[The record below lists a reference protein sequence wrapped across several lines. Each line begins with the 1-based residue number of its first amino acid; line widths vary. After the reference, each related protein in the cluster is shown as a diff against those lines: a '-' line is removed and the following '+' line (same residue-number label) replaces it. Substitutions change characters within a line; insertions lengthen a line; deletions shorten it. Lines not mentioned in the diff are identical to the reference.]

1 MRDRTDAADIYVV
14 HYGEIGLKGKNRE
27 RFERALVRNIERA
40 LPVPEASG
48 KVRRRYSRIV
58 VADGA
63 PEIAEALRFIPGI
76 RYFARAKRTALELEA
91 IKAAAVELAETI
103 GREARTFK
111 VAARRTSKDF
121 PLDSIELNRVV
132 GAHVQQATG
141 KAVSL
146 TQPELVIHIEIH
158 EDEAYVYP
166 EKIQG
171 IGGLPVG
178 TAGKVVALISG
189 GIDSPVAA
197 FMMMKRGCEVI
208 LTHFFN
214 ETLHSPQVRRKLE
227 QLAQVLTKVQ
237 PEIKLYMVPF
247 GELQREII
255 RWIPARYRML
265 VYRRV
270 MTRLADKIAEVEGAK
285 ALVTGDS
292 LAQVASQT
300 LDNLQVIYAAAER
313 PVLAPLI
320 GFDKEETIRLAKE
333 IGTYEISILPYEDCC
348 SFMIAQ
354 HPETHGRLELIEEL
368 EREMKVH
375 LDLEKTLAA
384 AEVKRFEVGMPS
396 PAEASKPV

>member
-1 MRDRTDAADIYVV
+1 MDVYVI
-14 HYGEIGLKGKNRE
+14 HYGEIGLKGKNRD

-40 LPVPEASG
+40 LPGADGEA
-48 KVRRRYSRIV
+48 KARARVRRKYSRII

-63 PEIAEALRFIPGI
+63 PELAEALRFIPGI
-76 RYFARAKRTALELEA
+76 KYFARAKRTELDLEA
-91 IKAAAVELAETI
+91 IKATALELAET
-103 GREARTFK
+103 GGKEARSFK
-111 VAARRTSKDF
+111 VAARRTAKDF
-121 PLDSIELNRVV
+121 PLDSIELNRAV
-132 GAHVQQATG
+132 GAHIQEATG

-146 TQPELVIHIEIH
+146 TRPELVIHIEIH
-158 EDEAYVYP
+158 EDEAYIYH

-178 TAGKVVALISG
+178 TAGKVISLISG

-197 FMMMKRGCEVI
+197 FLMMKRGCEVV
-208 LTHFFN
+208 LAHFFN

-255 RWIPARYRML
+255 RSIPSRYRML

-270 MTRLADKIAEVEGAK
+270 MTRLADKIADAEGAK

-300 LDNLQVIYAAAER
+300 LDNLQVIYAAAGR

-320 GFDKEETIRLAKE
+320 GFDKEETIELAKE

-348 SFMIAQ
+348 SFMIAP
-354 HPETHGRLELIEEL
+354 HPETHGRLEVIEEL
-368 EREMKVH
+368 EANLQLR
-375 LDLEKTLAA
+375 LEEALTE

-396 PAEASKPV
+396 PAGASS